1 MTSSSHEDDPRSLIC
16 YSFQRGSCIVFIIQ
30 LKLFRKNDKILNYI
44 DLKWF
49 FFLTDYSFHWTD
61 PHLSLKY
68 AAVD

>member
-1 MTSSSHEDDPRSLIC
+1 M
-16 YSFQRGSCIVFIIQ
+16 FVIQ

-44 DLKWF
+44 NLKWFFF
-49 FFLTDYSFHWTD
+49 FFLTDYRFHWTD

>member
-1 MTSSSHEDDPRSLIC
+1 M
-16 YSFQRGSCIVFIIQ
+16 FVIQ

-44 DLKWF
+44 NLKCF
-49 FFLTDYSFHWTD
+49 VFLFFLTDYRFHWTD

>member
-1 MTSSSHEDDPRSLIC
+1 M
-16 YSFQRGSCIVFIIQ
+16 FVIQ

-44 DLKWF
+44 NLKCFVF
-49 FFLTDYSFHWTD
+49 FFLTDYRFHWTD

>member
-1 MTSSSHEDDPRSLIC
+1 M
-16 YSFQRGSCIVFIIQ
+16 FVIQ

-44 DLKWF
+44 NLKCF
-49 FFLTDYSFHWTD
+49 FFVCFFLTDYRFHWTD